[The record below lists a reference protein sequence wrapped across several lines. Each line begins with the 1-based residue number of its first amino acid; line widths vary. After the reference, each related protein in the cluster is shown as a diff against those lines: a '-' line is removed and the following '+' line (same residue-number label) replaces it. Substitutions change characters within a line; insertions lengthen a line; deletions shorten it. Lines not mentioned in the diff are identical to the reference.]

1 MIPRPPRSTRT
12 DTLFPYTTLFRSV
25 SAVYAAGSF
34 VVGLIIGALNLK
46 VPLPRQLLAALGALL
61 VTTLPLLLVDTVP
74 ALAAALFLSGVAV
87 SPTFITAFG
96 LIERRVPPGLLTEGV
111 TWLMTGI
118 GIGMAFGAF
127 LSGWVVDSFG
137 PARGFPVY

>member
-34 VVGLIIGALNLK
+34 VVGLIIGALNLQ
-46 VPLPRQLLAALGALL
+46 VPLQRQLLAALGALL

-96 LIERRVPPGLLTEGV
+96 LIERRVPPGLMTEGV
-111 TWLMTGI
+111 TWVLAGLGT
-118 GIGMAFGAF
+118 GMASRQL
-127 LSGWVVDSFG
+127 LSGGVVQ
-137 PARGFPVY
+137 